1 MPTITPHCSGRVIA
15 RSTAH
20 GEKAI
25 ADRGGN
31 TGMGTATGT
40 RDGRTSGRAPGS
52 SPSSRRQRRN
62 APAPGTGPGPV
73 SPVPVTAPRVPART
87 TLRALSRTSHVGPFQ
102 LRQLVLVELALA
114 LAAVGVVLG
123 GLWLVPT
130 IAVACVLVVF
140 AVLRRRGH
148 AVQDWLATVLSLRT
162 RRRAAGPA
170 SVDVDP
176 SLAPVAESVPTL
188 RPYTYVDR
196 DRRTVGML
204 GDGSFLTAVVRIE
217 ASGSALRPAFGARAL
232 PLDLLG
238 GALEVDD
245 IRLESVQLVQQV
257 RSAPAPHLPPQSV
270 ARLSYAPLQEKTGA
284 PALRLTW
291 VAVKLDPERCR
302 EAVEARGGG
311 VEGAQR
317 CLVRV
322 ADHVASRIT
331 GAGFRA
337 VVLDQEELNSTIAT
351 SACASPVQTASAAR
365 PDAAP
370 ARRTAETA
378 RVWRCDERWHT
389 TYAVGRWPELGRGA
403 APLPK
408 LVSLLTA
415 TPAYATTFSLTLR
428 PGTRQGA
435 VTVNGHVRITGG
447 SDTELVGVRRL
458 LEQAARSAKVG
469 LVRLDREQLP
479 GALATLPLGGTQ

>member
-1 MPTITPHCSGRVIA
+1 
-15 RSTAH
+15 
-20 GEKAI
+20 
-25 ADRGGN
+25 
-31 TGMGTATGT
+31 MGTAT
-40 RDGRTSGRAPGS
+40 RERNGRTPGAPPGS
-52 SPSSRRQRRN
+52 SRSSRRQRRN
-62 APAPGTGPGPV
+62 APGNGPAPTPSAAATG
-73 SPVPVTAPRVPART
+73 PRVPATT

-102 LRQLVLVELALA
+102 LRQLVLVEVALA
-114 LAAVGVVLG
+114 LAAAGVALG
-123 GLWLVPT
+123 GLWMVPT
-130 IAVACVLVVF
+130 TAVACVLVLF

-148 AVQDWLATVLSLRT
+148 AVQDWLSTVLSLRA
-162 RRRAAGPA
+162 RERAAGPA
-170 SVDVDP
+170 AVDVDP
-176 SLAPVAESVPTL
+176 SLAPVAEAVPAL

-204 GDGSFLTAVVRIE
+204 GDGSFLTAVVRVE

-232 PLDLLG
+232 PLSLLG

-245 IRLESVQLVQQV
+245 IKLESVQLVQQV
-257 RSAPAPHLPPQSV
+257 RSAPAPHLPQQSV
-270 ARLSYAPLQEKTGA
+270 ARLSYVPLQEKTGA

-291 VAVKLDPERCR
+291 VAVKLDPELCR
-302 EAVEARGGG
+302 EAVDARGGG

-351 SACASPVQTASAAR
+351 SACASPAQAAHTGR

-370 ARRTAETA
+370 TRRTAETP
-378 RVWRCDERWHT
+378 RVWRCDDRWHT

-428 PGTRQGA
+428 RGNRLGA
-435 VTVNGHVRITGG
+435 MTVNGHVRITGG

-479 GALATLPLGGTQ
+479 GALATLPLGGAR

>member
-1 MPTITPHCSGRVIA
+1 
-15 RSTAH
+15 
-20 GEKAI
+20 
-25 ADRGGN
+25 
-31 TGMGTATGT
+31 MGTAT
-40 RDGRTSGRAPGS
+40 RARNGRTSGPPPGS
-52 SPSSRRQRRN
+52 SRASGPSRRQRRN
-62 APAPGTGPGPV
+62 APGTGPATTPPGAP
-73 SPVPVTAPRVPART
+73 TAPRVPATT

-102 LRQLVLVELALA
+102 LRQLVLVEVALA
-114 LAAVGVVLG
+114 LAAVGVALG

-130 IAVACVLVVF
+130 IAVACVLVLF

-148 AVQDWLATVLSLRT
+148 AVQDWLATVLALRG
-162 RRRAAGPA
+162 RERAAGPA
-170 SVDVDP
+170 APDVDP
-176 SLAPVAESVPTL
+176 SLAPVTEGVPAL
-188 RPYTYVDR
+188 GPYTYVDR

-204 GDGSFLTAVVRIE
+204 GDGSFLTAVVRVE

-232 PLDLLG
+232 PLSLLG

-257 RSAPAPHLPPQSV
+257 RSAPAPHLPQQSV
-270 ARLSYAPLQEKTGA
+270 ARLSYVPLQEKTGA

-291 VAVKLDPERCR
+291 VAVKLDPELCR
-302 EAVEARGGG
+302 EAVDARGGG

-351 SACASPVQTASAAR
+351 SACASPASAALAGR
-365 PDAAP
+365 PGTAP

-378 RVWRCDERWHT
+378 RVWRCDDRWHT

-428 PGTRQGA
+428 RGTRLGA
-435 VTVNGHVRITGG
+435 MTVNGHVRITGG

-479 GALATLPLGGTQ
+479 GALATLPLGGAR